1 MCNQASSVIDG
12 FPSTLAE
19 QFLSG
24 VCVPTCLFARE
35 HVNLTK
41 LWRRPA
47 GSQLNSRMRLCSQL
61 FRLRLFGDPDLCTL
75 PWRHLPSISLSFLR
89 LSASLSVCLHFPCSP
104 SRFSASLRGEGR
116 FVRALE
122 KDDMSR
128 RANHVAQFLCL
139 VVSHIPSLSTHSLR
153 GYTLTVENF
162 LENCARRGWGEIV
175 VLRLLEKFKLPF

>member
-1 MCNQASSVIDG
+1 M
-12 FPSTLAE
+12 
-19 QFLSG
+19 
-24 VCVPTCLFARE
+24 CVPMCLFARE

-41 LWRRPA
+41 LRRRPA

-61 FRLRLFGDPDLCTL
+61 FRLRLCGDLDLCTL
-75 PWRHLPSISLSFLR
+75 PWRHLPSISLPFLL

-104 SRFSASLRGEGR
+104 SQFFCILRGEGR

-128 RANHVAQFLCL
+128 RANHVAPFLCL
-139 VVSHIPSLSTHSLR
+139 VSSGIPSLSTHSLR

-162 LENCARRGWGEIV
+162 LGNCARRGWGEIV
-175 VLRLLEKFKLPF
+175 VLRLLEKINVPF